1 MAEEKETKLDIV
13 LKPIYTLEK
22 AKMHG
27 ISDVSDKS
35 VYLYKDGQVSMCPF
49 LSSVGMDWGTKKHG
63 LLNYPCGSFCHHFH
77 IVPETKKIFEA
88 GVNGAE
94 AQAKIVQTGKIK
106 VGLSCGSGGV
116 SFPIANIKISEVK
129 AEEPNPSQTHLKVA
143 QKEEEKPQQ
152 KEENPQPKYQPQQ

>member
-1 MAEEKETKLDIV
+1 MAEPKETKLDIV
-13 LKPIYTLEK
+13 LNPVYTLEK

-35 VYLYKDGQVSMCPF
+35 IYLYKDGRVSVCPF
-49 LSSVGMDWGTKKHG
+49 LSSIGMDWVTKKHG

-88 GVNGAE
+88 GTDGGAASE
-94 AQAKIVQTGKIK
+94 KIVQTGRIK

-116 SFPIANIKISEVK
+116 SFPIANIKISEAK
-129 AEEPNPSQTHLKVA
+129 PEEPNPPQVHLKVA
-143 QKEEEKPQQ
+143 QKEEEKSPQQ
-152 KEENPQPKYQPQQ
+152 